1 MSDQDNKY
9 DSLRKRLK
17 SLNKVNAKG
26 DFEQKLF
33 ARIREA
39 EQNKYQPASEKL
51 HAKDRKLFG
60 WLEGLFRPAFIPA
73 MGVTVVLLAAIIV
86 YFGYFAKSNNTA
98 GEQNTFTS
106 APYQKEGEFVIYV
119 RKDADYPKNEIAS
132 LESGDKSLRGGLT
145 GESESTPRPTEPS
158 SDFRVQQPKTEMPP
172 ELRMDKVSDEQKQ
185 EMEKSVDRGIMK
197 REEKKG
203 DDMKGFKNGKEA
215 PSNYFRENKD
225 DTNADEKDVEQ
236 NLDGSIE
243 SQTVNP
249 SVKLS
254 EDSLS
259 TGKTESHKRV
269 ATKRS
274 KRDSIK
280 TKNAPVD
287 SSDTKDT
294 DKK

>member
-17 SLNKVNAKG
+17 GLKKVNAKG

-39 EQNKYQPASEKL
+39 EQNKFSPANEKL
-51 HAKDRKLFG
+51 YAKDRKLFG

-86 YFGYFAKSNNTA
+86 YFGYFAKSKNTA

-132 LESGDKSLRGGLT
+132 LESDDKSLRGGLT
-145 GESESTPRPTEPS
+145 NESESTPKPTEPS
-158 SDFRVQQPKTEMPP
+158 SDYRSLQPSTEHAP
-172 ELRMDKVSDEQKQ
+172 EIRMDKISDEQKQ

-197 REEKKG
+197 GDEKKG

-215 PSNYFRENKD
+215 PSNYLRENKD
-225 DTNADEKDVEQ
+225 DTNAEEKDVEQ
-236 NLDGSIE
+236 KLDGSIE
-243 SQTVNP
+243 NQTINP

-259 TGKTESHKRV
+259 TGKTTSHNRV

-274 KRDSIK
+274 KKDTLK
-280 TKNAPVD
+280 TKKEPVD
-287 SSDTKDT
+287 SSDSKDT